1 MSYCEA
7 NDLAVG
13 YNSPLLEHIK
23 FAAERGQILTLIGP
37 NGAGKSTLMKTLAAQ
52 LAPQGGT
59 VLLDGQSLSV
69 YAPNARARKMA
80 LMVPH
85 TNRTELTTC
94 FDVAAAGRYPYTGR
108 LGILSE
114 EDKKQVFDALH
125 LVNAADIADRDFDK
139 ISDGQRQRVLLARA
153 VCQKPEILF
162 LDEPTSF
169 LDVKGKA
176 ELMTILRHL
185 AKEKNTAIILSLH
198 ELDLAQ
204 KLSDAVVCVSLDS
217 AATQRARAR
226 HSVPP
231 VRRDCFSPARP
242 WKRSVCVHRKA
253 SLLRSRQSTV
263 RRPKPAP
270 YAPFAKTEET
280 ILTPRTAC
288 PSSQM

>member
-69 YAPNARARKMA
+69 YAPTARARKMA

-153 VCQKPEILF
+153 VCQEPEILF

-176 ELMTILRHL
+176 ELMTILRRL
-185 AKEKNTAIILSLH
+185 AKEKNTAIILLSLIH
-198 ELDLAQ
+198 
-204 KLSDAVVCVSLDS
+204 
-217 AATQRARAR
+217 
-226 HSVPP
+226 
-231 VRRDCFSPARP
+231 
-242 WKRSVCVHRKA
+242 
-253 SLLRSRQSTV
+253 
-263 RRPKPAP
+263 
-270 YAPFAKTEET
+270 
-280 ILTPRTAC
+280 I
-288 PSSQM
+288 